1 MTNKEAMALVLTLA
15 DLGAQAEEDNP
26 DVNDVEATNNFEAI
40 HQMQDYYNDV
50 MEDDL
55 IITQGDKKLKEMLEE

>member
-40 HQMQDYYNDV
+40 HQMEDYYNDV
-50 MEDDL
+50 MED
-55 IITQGDKKLKEMLEE
+55 